1 MLANHITDMSQ
12 LTLALTNNS
21 RKLLCKI
28 GQTGFKSWLVRKCN
42 LGWRWKMNHVRS
54 SLLHLFAL
62 IALLGASTIVVAQ
75 STAWPTRPVRIV
87 VGFPPGGS
95 ADGIARAL
103 GQSMSKTLGQPIVI
117 DNRPGA
123 LATIGSE
130 HVARS
135 APDGNTVLL
144 GFAGGHSLTPAIMT
158 MRFDPIKELPPLA
171 AVSRGEQVFVTNA
184 SKNLNS
190 LADYVAWAKANS
202 GKGNFG
208 SIGNGSANHLV
219 SVLFE
224 RAAGIQSV
232 FAPYQGAAPA
242 IQGLLTG
249 EIDILEVDLAAAM
262 PMITSGK
269 LSALAVTSSKRSS
282 FLPKIPT
289 TAEAGF
295 PGIVSE
301 SVVALFMPVG
311 VPTEVTKTLQRA
323 VSLALADADVQK
335 TFQTIGVIPFD
346 AAPAEV
352 QALIRK
358 QSDELV
364 PLVKELNI
372 RLNL

>member
-1 MLANHITDMSQ
+1 MLFKS
-12 LTLALTNNS
+12 LVFRSLALGAM
-21 RKLLCKI
+21 LCF
-28 GQTGFKSWLVRKCN
+28 GTHALAQNTGTPN
-42 LGWRWKMNHVRS
+42 
-54 SLLHLFAL
+54 
-62 IALLGASTIVVAQ
+62 
-75 STAWPTRPVRIV
+75 RPVRIV

-95 ADGIARAL
+95 ADAIARAM
-103 GQSMSKTLGQPIVI
+103 GQSMSKTLAQPVVV

-123 LATIGSE
+123 LATIGGE
-130 HVARS
+130 HAARS
-135 APDGNTVLL
+135 APDGNTLFL

-158 MRFDPIKELPPLA
+158 MRYDPIKELPPLA

-184 SKNLNS
+184 SKNMSS
-190 LADYVAWAKANS
+190 LADYVAWAKANP

-224 RAAGIQSV
+224 RAAGIKSV

-269 LSALAVTSSKRSS
+269 LVALAVASTKRSA

-301 SVVALFMPVG
+301 SVVALFVPVG
-311 VPTEVTKTLQRA
+311 VPTEVAKTLQRA
-323 VSLALADADVQK
+323 VSVALADADVQK
-335 TFQTIGVIPFD
+335 LFQTIGVIPFD
-346 AAPAEV
+346 ATPAEV
-352 QALIRK
+352 LGLIRK

-364 PLVKELNI
+364 PLAKELNI

>member
-1 MLANHITDMSQ
+1 M
-12 LTLALTNNS
+12 NS
-21 RKLLCKI
+21 LRL
-28 GQTGFKSWLVRKCN
+28 
-42 LGWRWKMNHVRS
+42 
-54 SLLHLFAL
+54 SLLRFFAL
-62 IALLGASTIVVAQ
+62 CALLGFSAIALAQ
-75 STAWPTRPVRIV
+75 SAAWPSRPVRIV

-103 GQSMSKTLGQPIVI
+103 GQSMSKTLGQPVVV

-135 APDGNTVLL
+135 VPDGNTLLL

-190 LADYVAWAKANS
+190 LADYVAWAKANP

-224 RAAGIQSV
+224 RAAGIKSV

-269 LSALAVTSSKRSS
+269 LVALAVASTKRSS
-282 FLPKIPT
+282 FLPKTPT
-289 TAEAGF
+289 TGEAGF

-301 SVVALFMPVG
+301 SVVALFIPVG
-311 VPTEVTKTLQRA
+311 VPADVVKALQRA
-323 VSLALADADVQK
+323 VSMALADADVQK
-335 TFQTIGVIPFD
+335 IYQTIGVIPFD
-346 AAPAEV
+346 ATPAEV
-352 QALIRK
+352 QTLIRK